1 MRDNNRVYFRHFRK
15 GGRLRATIATKM
27 LDDNR
32 VAVGCTYVDKSDR
45 PFATKRTGREYATA
59 RLNDVVEG
67 KKLPKPYMGF
77 IVEHSQL
84 IEALKTDTFFKL
96 APHLPE
102 KNLLV
107 SFAVKVYRRFKAIV
121 AATKPVVEHKQ
132 LASGTVDQS
141 AGKE

>member
-1 MRDNNRVYFRHFRK
+1 MRDQNRVYYRHFRK

-45 PFATKRTGREYATA
+45 PFATKKAGREYAMA

-67 KKLPKPYMGF
+67 RKLQKPYMGF
-77 IVEHSQL
+77 VVEHSEL
-84 IEALKTDTFFKL
+84 INALKTDTFFKL

-102 KNLLV
+102 KNLFV
-107 SFAVKVYRRFKAIV
+107 SFAVKVYRRLKALV
-121 AATKPVVEHKQ
+121 AATKPVEGFKQ
-132 LASGTVDQS
+132 LQS
-141 AGKE
+141 SGKE